1 LQFARL
7 KFDPESSRDGGSL
20 MSTRSFVERSRS
32 HYMPCTQYWYDEAP
46 VVLKKGSG
54 AIVKDVEGNE
64 YIDLIGGWGA
74 LVQGHCHPK
83 IVGAIQKQAEEL
95 MQVGISLYTPQAAE
109 LMERLAKISPHG
121 QLNRV
126 FIGSAGA
133 IAVECAIQLARKATK
148 RYEMIALYGSFHGRT
163 YGGVSLTIQPKFKKS
178 KGPYMPGVA
187 AVPSY
192 YCYRCYFG
200 LEYPGCGLYCA
211 KFVEHAINLQTET
224 GQAAA
229 FIAEPVQGVAG
240 HIPAPDGYFKIVKR
254 ILEQYDVLF
263 IDDEIMAGLG
273 RTGKTWAIEHDDV
286 IPDILTTSKALGGG
300 FPISATL
307 AREEV
312 AKSFEPFDYVAT
324 FYAQPLACAAA
335 MSALDVIEEERLAER
350 AAKLGNYFM
359 KRLRELAEEHQ
370 IIGDVRGRGMLI
382 GVELVKDRRTKDPAR
397 DEAVRFRDEVRKRG
411 VLVASGM
418 GTYGNVIRLHP
429 TVVMNEQHVDKSIEA
444 FDHGFAAVSRR
455 Q

>member
-1 LQFARL
+1 M
-7 KFDPESSRDGGSL
+7 SSS
-20 MSTRSFVERSRS
+20 SFVEKSRS

-46 VVLKKGSG
+46 VVVKKGSG
-54 AIVKDVEGNE
+54 AILEDVDGNK

-83 IVGAIQKQAEEL
+83 IVAAIQKQAAEL
-95 MQVGISLYTPQAAE
+95 MQVGISLYTPQSAE
-109 LMERLAKISPHG
+109 LVERLARLSPHS
-121 QLNRV
+121 QLSRV

-163 YGGVSLTIQPKFKKS
+163 YGGVSLTAQPKFKKG
-178 KGPYMPGVA
+178 KGPYMPGVTA
-187 AVPSY
+187 IPSY

-200 LEYPGCGLYCA
+200 LEYPSCGLYCA
-211 KFVEHAINLQTET
+211 KFLEHAINLQTET

-240 HIPAPDGYFKIVKR
+240 HIPAPDGYFRTVKR

-273 RTGKTWAIEHDDV
+273 RTGKTWAIEYDDV
-286 IPDILTTSKALGGG
+286 VPDILTTSKALGGG
-300 FPISATL
+300 FPVSATL

-312 AKSFEPFDYVAT
+312 AKAFEPFDYVAT
-324 FYAQPLACAAA
+324 FYAQPIACAAA
-335 MSALDVIEEERLAER
+335 MAALDVIQEENLAER
-350 AAKLGNYFM
+350 ATKIGSYFM
-359 KRLRELAEEHQ
+359 QRLKELADKHE

-382 GVELVKDRRTKDPAR
+382 GVELVKDRRTKEPASE
-397 DEAVRFRDEVRKRG
+397 EAVRFRDETRKRG
-411 VLVASGM
+411 ILVPSGM

-429 TVVMNEQHVDKSIEA
+429 PVVMTEQHIDKSIEA
-444 FDHGFAAVSRR
+444 FDASFTAIRR
-455 Q
+455 R